1 MTEADIPV
9 VFIDDPDL
17 DAWSRLQKALGDGL
31 ANAVLQTPDRRG
43 SPPLVRG
50 INQSQAAPVA
60 EAHNLDEVVC
70 NLLLEWRMPFETL
83 MNRHWSLCENPYARA
98 WFAPGMILLHE
109 DPLGWVVD
117 AQAEYMSTG
126 LPLDLP
132 SWAILMPKAK
142 SNHEAMAHMG
152 DHITLPHPKL
162 LNGMLDR
169 AAADEGHGQLCPL
182 QWLPQAR
189 PAGQLDIIGLER

>member
-17 DAWSRLQKALGDGL
+17 DAWNRLQQVLGDGL
-31 ANAVLQTPDRRG
+31 ANIIIATPERRG
-43 SPPLVRG
+43 SAPVEHELR
-50 INQSQAAPVA
+50 QSDTAPVA
-60 EAHNLDEVVC
+60 DATGLKDAISD
-70 NLLLEWRMPFETL
+70 LLFEWRMPLETL
-83 MNRHWSLCENPYARA
+83 MNRRWSLCDNPYARA
-98 WFAPGMILLHE
+98 WFVPGMILLHE
-109 DPLGWVVD
+109 DPLGWIVD
-117 AQAEYMSTG
+117 AQAEDLATG
-126 LPLDLP
+126 GPLDLP
-132 SWAILMPKAK
+132 SWAILMPKAR

-182 QWLPQAR
+182 QWLPQTK